1 MSSCLSLSV
10 CDRHKLNS
18 SLSLRP
24 RRAPSSS
31 SPTTETGLIFQPAPC
46 WRTKSYLAT
55 SASWTTS
62 ALFFQYT
69 HIHTHTHSLIMW
81 PSWLY
86 PSHVT
91 CLSCLPD
98 TNRLWREV
106 AWRLCVIACAVL
118 LCSPWLGFTALYRPF
133 MVWYKH
139 LIVLIRSSLYDL

>member
-69 HIHTHTHSLIMW
+69 HTHTLPH
-81 PSWLY
+81 
-86 PSHVT
+86 HVT
-91 CLSCLPD
+91 QLALSQSCDLFVMFTRHQQIVEGSCL
-98 TNRLWREV
+98 E
-106 AWRLCVIACAVL
+106 AVCDCM
-118 LCSPWLGFTALYRPF
+118 CSAPLQS
-133 MVWYKH
+133 MVGIYCP
-139 LIVLIRSSLYDL
+139 LQAFYGMI